1 MEKERILGVAVSNL
15 SYEDLEKNIAED
27 IENNKK
33 SFIVAINPEKV
44 LKARK
49 DEALARLLDSAD
61 YPIADGIGVVIASRL
76 KKGKIKSRVTGIEC
90 MDMICALSNRE
101 GYKIFLYGAKA
112 ETLAKAK
119 AALEEKYPNINI
131 VGTENGYEQDNE
143 KIISEINQSG
153 ADILFVAL
161 GSPKQENFITANK
174 ERLCPKIYMGV
185 GGSFDVL
192 SGNIKRASKFMLK
205 LGLEWLY
212 RLIREP
218 KRIFRQIKLL
228 KFIFLVLFRR

>member
-1 MEKERILGVAVSNL
+1 MEKERILGVAVSDL
-15 SYEDLEKNIAED
+15 SYEDLEKNIAQD

-90 MDMICALSNRE
+90 MDMICALSNKA

-112 ETLAKAK
+112 ETLSKAK

-131 VGTENGYEQDNE
+131 VGTENGYEQNTE
-143 KIISEINQSG
+143 KIISEINKSG

-192 SGNIKRASKFMLK
+192 SGNIKRAPKFMLK

>member
-1 MEKERILGVAVSNL
+1 VEKERILGVAVSDL
-15 SYEDLEKNIAED
+15 SYKDLEETVALD

-49 DEALARLLDSAD
+49 DKQLASLLDCAD

-76 KKGKIKSRVTGIEC
+76 KGGKIKSRVTGIEC
-90 MDMICALSNRE
+90 MDTLCALANQKS
-101 GYKIFLYGAKA
+101 YKIFLYGAKR
-112 ETLAKAK
+112 EVLAKTK
-119 AALEEKYPNINI
+119 TALTQKYSNIQI
-131 VGTENGYEQDNE
+131 VGAIDGYEHNNE
-143 KIISEINQSG
+143 KIVSAINKSE

-161 GSPKQENFITANK
+161 GSPKQEIWITNNK
-174 ERLCPKIYMGV
+174 ENLCPKIYMGV
-185 GGSFDVL
+185 GGSFDVI
-192 SGNIKRASKFMLK
+192 SGNIKRAPDFMLK

-228 KFIFLVLFRR
+228 KFIFLVFFGK

>member
-1 MEKERILGVAVSNL
+1 MKKERILGVAVSDL
-15 SYEDLEKNIAED
+15 SYAELEKNIASD
-27 IENNKK
+27 IDNQKK

-49 DEALARLLDSAD
+49 DKELAHLLDTAD

-76 KKGKIKSRVTGIEC
+76 KKGNIKTRVTGIEC
-90 MDMICALSNRE
+90 MDMICALANE
-101 GYKIFLYGAKA
+101 KGYKIFLYGAKA

-119 AALEEKYPNINI
+119 AKLEEKYPNIKI

-143 KIISEINQSG
+143 KIITEINESV
-153 ADILFVAL
+153 ADIVFVAL
-161 GSPKQENFITANK
+161 GSPKQENWIVGNK
-174 ERLCPKIYMGV
+174 DRLCPKIYMGV

-192 SGNIKRASKFMLK
+192 SGNIKRAPKFMLK

-218 KRIFRQIKLL
+218 KRFFRQIKLL
-228 KFIFLVLFRR
+228 KFIFLVLFGK